1 MRTIELNTYEY
12 SDLINYLEKLK
23 ELIRTNKRVESSNPH
38 DRWDNTNYDIMKIDR
53 LLDIVQGK
61 VFSEGYFRQK
71 PKPSQQKDD
80 DSDDLF
86 SFLKDQEVYMNVEL
100 LKTIIICGTVC
111 FCFWIMYRKK

>member
-12 SDLINYLEKLK
+12 FDLINYLEKLK

-61 VFSEGYFRQK
+61 VFSDGYFRQK

-86 SFLKDQEVYMNVEL
+86 SFLKD
-100 LKTIIICGTVC
+100 
-111 FCFWIMYRKK
+111 